1 MKFLRTVSLAG
12 VAALLAASAAFAAEK
27 PFLGQGGVGLDVP
40 YVPTPPQ
47 VVERMLKIANTGP
60 NDIHYDLGCGDG
72 RIVISAAKDFKVK
85 KAVGVDLDPER
96 IAEANANA
104 KTSGVTDRVQFI
116 QGDLFAL
123 DFKDVTVL
131 TLYLLPDI
139 NLKLRPII
147 LDQLKPGTRVVSH
160 AFTMGNWNPDQH
172 DVVDGRHIYFWTVPA
187 KVAGAWQWQVGSTT
201 YRVDLTQQI
210 QNVSGKIRVG
220 DSQSDLEKPVL
231 NGDAL
236 TFTARPMGGQPVRFE
251 GKIAGDTIV
260 ATVDVGGQS
269 ARVTARRVEPQ
280 P

>member
-1 MKFLRTVSLAG
+1 MKFLKPASLVGIA
-12 VAALLAASAAFAAEK
+12 VLMAACAAFAADK
-27 PFLGQGGVGLDVP
+27 QFLGQGGVGLDVP

-60 NDIHYDLGCGDG
+60 NDTHYDLGCGDG

-96 IAEANANA
+96 IAEANASA
-104 KTSGVTDRVQFI
+104 KANGVTDRVRFI

-123 DFKDVTVL
+123 DFKDVSVL

-160 AFTMGNWNPDQH
+160 AFTMGDWSPDQH

-201 YRVDLTQQI
+201 YRVDLMQQI
-210 QNVSGKIRVG
+210 QNVTGTLRAG
-220 DSQSDLEKPVL
+220 DSRGELEKPVL
-231 NGDAL
+231 NGDSL

-260 ATVDVGGQS
+260 ATLNVGGQS
-269 ARVTARRVEPQ
+269 TNVTAQRVAPR